1 MKPKLLL
8 LLSAF
13 VAVFFAACGDE
24 STTEK
29 NSQAAH
35 EVTVEVDSIGDLP
48 KCGDDN
54 DGERIF
60 VNEDESLRICASGKW
75 FAMAG
80 SEGARS
86 DSDFSCTTKEL
97 KDKSGIKIICNGD
110 SIGVVLNGTD
120 GKDGKKGD
128 TGKNGTAG
136 VSCNVVDKTDTS
148 VTLACG
154 DSTLTFDLGYRLG
167 ESFVDSLVLDSEKV
181 AVSMDSLTGFSQK
194 GPFLK
199 GATVYLYE
207 LSDGR
212 TLKQTN
218 GNFTSNIMSDN
229 GRYKFN
235 ARNLVSQ
242 YAMVVVDGHYR
253 NEVTGENSKTA
264 IKLKALTDVIARK
277 SANVNLLTHLEFER
291 VYYLV
296 TKQKKR
302 VKAAKRE
309 AQAEILKLFHVDTTG
324 LKGFNNAEDLDVFG
338 SSDAD
343 AVLLAVSILLQGDR
357 SEAEMMALLS
367 EISNAMVEK
376 GEWNDSAAKVKIAD
390 WALAAECADKLPDF
404 RRHVAGWG
412 LSDTVPEFEK
422 FLRRYV
428 SEESGLGIC
437 GDSSVPV
444 NTPQYITKSKS
455 GYYAKSYADIG
466 TSNIRFICKTEGG
479 ARWHV
484 ATDLEKDTLGWTRD
498 TADGAVRRG
507 QIDTNLTY
515 VFNKNAG
522 AWRHGTDFDWNV
534 GVGCIPDRKGK
545 EMQGSDGYWYKCADS
560 NMIVEES
567 QWTTAWR
574 LMKKIERDTVGWSGQ
589 SFKEGAVRNGKE
601 NKKQTYVYEK
611 NTWRYGTDLDSIVGF
626 GCIEA
631 FVDSMVTVSGKLY
644 KCNGDTILTY
654 EYFSWS
660 SAWRLATPTE
670 IDLHFWKLNKNT
682 KGTLLT
688 GPGTGTVKVWDSDT
702 LRLATEK
709 EKSFGKGCVKSI
721 DGKRDTLGVLH
732 SFYTCKNHV
741 WTFDSVNVITDPRDS
756 TVYPTIKIGS
766 QIWMKENLIFK
777 YKVNGKDYGFSSYC
791 DGPSAFPYCTL
802 RAQYGL
808 YYTWAA
814 AMDSA
819 GVFGSDGEGC
829 GLKTACGWHRN
840 EVRGICPEGWHLPS
854 KGEFE
859 TLVNFVGEKNYTSS
873 TAGARLKAVN
883 AWRESFESGGWYR
896 CYDSFG
902 FSAYP
907 YPGNTHQHSGTG
919 DYYEYVYYVSS
930 TEEMQSDGTNKIYR
944 LELRNASNG
953 AEIKPYE
960 GGGNIRCIMDE
971 D

>member
-80 SEGARS
+80 SEGTRS

-264 IKLKALTDVIARK
+264 IKLKALTDMIARK

-390 WALAAECADKLPDF
+390 WALAAECAGKLPDF

-611 NTWRYGTDLDSIVGF
+611 GNWRYGTELDSIVGF

-631 FVDSMVTVSGKLY
+631 FVDSMVTLSGNLY
-644 KCNGDTILTY
+644 KCNGDTVLTY
-654 EYFSWS
+654 EYFSWK
-660 SAWRLATPTE
+660 SAWRKATPAE
-670 IDLHFWKLNKNT
+670 IDLHFWKLNKNPE
-682 KGTLLT
+682 GTLLT

-721 DGKRDTLGVLH
+721 DGRRETLGILH
-732 SFYTCKNHV
+732 SSYTCKNHV

-766 QIWMKENLIFK
+766 QFWMKENLIFE
-777 YKVNGKDYGFSSYC
+777 YKVNGKNYGHSSYC
-791 DGPSAFPYCTL
+791 SGSSSPIGCTVNA
-802 RAQYGL
+802 RYGRD
-808 YYTWAA
+808 YTWAA

-819 GVFGSDGEGC
+819 GVFESDGEDC
-829 GLKTACGWHRN
+829 SVQTTCRHRS
-840 EVRGICPEGWHLPS
+840 EVRGICPEGWHLPR
-854 KGEFE
+854 KDEFE
-859 TLVNFVGEKNYTSS
+859 TLINVAKAVRSY
-873 TAGARLKAVN
+873 AGSCLKAT
-883 AWRESFESGGWYR
+883 EGWYDYFNSGAWYQN
-896 CYDSFG
+896 YDDVG

-907 YPGNTHQHSGTG
+907 SSPYGCSSSGDCYQSVG
-919 DYYEYVYYVSS
+919 YWSS
-930 TEEMQSDGTNKIYR
+930 TEEKQSDGTSKAYV
-944 LELRNASNG
+944 LELWNHDKSAEMDLYIAS
-953 AEIKPYE
+953 AK
-960 GGGNIRCIMDE
+960 IRCIMDE